1 MESHHHKPLQGRN
14 LFWSIVL
21 NLFITMAQ
29 VVGGLIS
36 NSLALLTD
44 ALHNFSDVLSL
55 IISWFAHKL
64 SHKPAN
70 KKRTF
75 GYKRAEIIAAFI
87 NSASLLALSVFLIK
101 EAIERFSQPRPI
113 NAKWIILLGGLS
125 IFINGLSVLLL

>member
-101 EAIERFSQPRPI
+101 EAIERFSQPSPI